1 MKVKHKLIY
10 GIGGILGIFVITSL
24 LTISNIDDV
33 KAISEQ
39 TSNESVPRAMIA
51 ADTKF
56 QSCQIQQFVTDS
68 SLTQDL
74 EVIKEAQEAYDKLIQ
89 NMNLFENIH
98 KEANNKEELEKVIK
112 IKEKAQSLFE
122 TGKKMVSSYAKSK
135 EAGDIVMEEVD
146 ASSLELAALI
156 DELKDTQINEAVV
169 NSKITSDKSG
179 TTLNIII
186 IMSLIGII
194 IGIIIGMTLVRQIGN
209 SLKNFEEGLLSF
221 FGYLNKETTKANL
234 LDDSS
239 KDEID
244 S

>member
-74 EVIKEAQEAYDKLIQ
+74 EVIKEAQEAYEKLME
-89 NMNLFENIH
+89 NMNFFEN
-98 KEANNKEELEKVIK
+98 KEANNKEELEKVNK

-221 FGYLNKETTKANL
+221 FGYLNKETIKANL

-239 KDEID
+239 K
-244 S
+244 